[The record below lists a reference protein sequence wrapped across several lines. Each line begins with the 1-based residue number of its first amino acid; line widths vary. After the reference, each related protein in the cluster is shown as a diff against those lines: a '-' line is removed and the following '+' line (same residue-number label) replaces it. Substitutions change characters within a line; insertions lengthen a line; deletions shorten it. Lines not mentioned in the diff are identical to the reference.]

1 MRNVIVGLDGSEAST
16 AALRWAATTVG
27 QHGRIHAVV
36 GVSPQA
42 EDLVDAIA
50 GDPVPFGDVVER
62 DLVNRWT
69 TPARDM
75 VAELTTTVLRRP
87 MHKALDEA
95 ATMDGADAI
104 IIGVHYRP
112 NDTVRRIGRATN
124 QLMQTTLYPLVV
136 VPVDPPP
143 VPLEGGKVVVGIGHG
158 DATRSAVRWAAH
170 LARSHEVS
178 IELLHAR
185 GDAPVFQAEGI
196 TDLVRHE
203 VLGTDRERWEA
214 GRLDHFA
221 ALFQTIA
228 GKDAPAA
235 VSSPPG
241 LAATGLEEA
250 SRECSLLVIGRH
262 RSKLDR
268 GHHTA
273 QPLRH
278 LLKHAACP
286 VAVIAD
292 RPLDEIAEIDP
303 TD

>member
-1 MRNVIVGLDGSEAST
+1 MRNVIVGLDGSEASK
-16 AALRWAATTVG
+16 AALQWAATTVG

-36 GVSPQA
+36 GVNSHA
-42 EDLVDAIA
+42 EGVVDAIT
-50 GDPVPFGDVVER
+50 GDPVSFGDVIEH

-69 TPARDM
+69 ADTREL
-75 VAELTTTVLRRP
+75 VAELATTVLRRP

-95 ATMDGADAI
+95 ATMDRADAI
-104 IIGVHYRP
+104 VIGSHHRSD
-112 NDTVRRIGRATN
+112 DTVKRIGRATN
-124 QLMQTTLYPLVV
+124 QLMRTTLYPLVV
-136 VPVDPPP
+136 VPADPPP
-143 VPLEGGKVVVGIGHG
+143 ALLEGGKAVVGIGHG

-170 LARSHEVS
+170 LTRSHEVA

-185 GDAPVFQAEGI
+185 GDAPVFQAEGV

-214 GRLDHFA
+214 GRLGHFA
-221 ALFQTIA
+221 AVYQTIA
-228 GKDAPAA
+228 GEDAPAA

-241 LAATGLEEA
+241 LAATGLEDA
-250 SRECSLLVIGRH
+250 SRDSSLLVIGRH
-262 RSKLDR
+262 RSKLDG
-268 GHHTA
+268 GHHTG

-278 LLKHAACP
+278 LLKHAVCP

-292 RPLDEIAEIDP
+292 RPLDDIAEVDP